1 MKRNRI
7 VVVLLACLS
16 CASAARA
23 QFTANNQTNIISGV
37 TSNWVGNGTYVVGS
51 NTFLDA
57 LLINSGGIL
66 SNGIGYIGYEV
77 GASNNTAIV
86 SGSGSVWSNWLDLYV
101 GDSGAGNQLIVTNGG
116 SAINGHGVLGLNS
129 SSSSNVATIAGS
141 GSVWSNQYDVDVGYY
156 GTGNSLLISNQG
168 KVVTGRGGYLGV
180 YFSSN
185 NNVVVADGAIWD
197 MAYGLRVGL
206 GGSSNMLTIVGGS
219 VLCSNA
225 IIGYSDPSFGIAS
238 NNVIRVDSG
247 SLFVINAAGTGSL
260 VVSRADGKG
269 ELILNGGSVTVGN
282 LIATNGISSVVTL
295 NGGTLGSAATF
306 VTNTQQFVVGNG
318 SSAATFHLLG
328 GVHSFNNGLR
338 VRNNAAMTGCGTING
353 IVVLD
358 AGGTVLADCGSS
370 LTFNGSV
377 TNYGTLRAIN
387 GSILEAYGTVVN
399 NGTIDAINGF
409 TNFHGAF
416 INNGTVLDASN
427 VKISQASKSGQDL
440 IVQVSSVTGH
450 TYQLQFSPSMMPT
463 NWASTGS
470 PQSGTGGVLTF
481 TDPGGA
487 TNFPARFYR
496 VDVTAP

>member
-23 QFTANNQTNIISGV
+23 QFTANNQTNTISGV

-77 GASNNTAIV
+77 GASDNTAIV
-86 SGSGSVWSNWLDLYV
+86 SGSGSVWNNWLDLYV

-116 SAINGHGVLGLNS
+116 AAFNGHGVLGLNS
-129 SSSSNVATIAGS
+129 SSSNNVATIAGP

-168 KVVTGRGGYLGV
+168 KVVTERGGYLGV
-180 YFSSN
+180 YSSSN
-185 NNVVVADGAIWD
+185 NNAVVADGAIWD

-206 GGSSNMLTIVGGS
+206 GGCSNMLTIVGGS

-247 SLFVINAAGTGSL
+247 SLFVTNAAGNGTL

-269 ELILNGGSVTVGN
+269 ELILNGGSVTVGS

-295 NGGTLGSAATF
+295 NGSTLSSAATF
-306 VTNTQQFVVGNG
+306 VTNAQQFVVGNG

-338 VRNNAAMTGCGTING
+338 VRNNAAVTGCGTING
-353 IVVLD
+353 VVVID
-358 AGGTVLADCGSS
+358 TGGTVLADCSPFVFGQ
-370 LTFNGSV
+370 NV
-377 TNYGTLRAIN
+377 TNNGTLRAIN
-387 GSILEAYGTVVN
+387 GSVLEAYGTVVN
-399 NGTIDAINGF
+399 SGTIDAINGF

-416 INNGTVLDASN
+416 INNGTVLDASS
-427 VKISQASKSGQDL
+427 VKISQVRKSGQDF
-440 IVQVSSVTGH
+440 IVQIPSITGH

-463 NWASTGS
+463 NWTNTGAS
-470 PQSGTGGVLTF
+470 QSGTGGVLTF
-481 TDPGGA
+481 TDFGGA
-487 TNFPARFYR
+487 TNTPARFYR